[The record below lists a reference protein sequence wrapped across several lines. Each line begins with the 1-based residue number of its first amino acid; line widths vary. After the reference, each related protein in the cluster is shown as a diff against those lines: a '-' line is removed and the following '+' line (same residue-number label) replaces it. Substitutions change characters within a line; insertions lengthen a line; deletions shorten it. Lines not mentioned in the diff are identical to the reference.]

1 MKGMKTKMKTDKQK
15 GNTLIVSLLIAAG
28 VLVFL
33 LASYYQNR
41 NKRAEEEKM
50 RTNAVNSDVNSD
62 VGDITGMSMSDFVEL
77 NGEPAIKS
85 EKKNGKEIWVYT
97 FPNEDESTAYYYYFV
112 DGKISSYRIDEFTGT
127 LDAEGWLNQ

>member
-1 MKGMKTKMKTDKQK
+1 MKTDKQK

>member
-1 MKGMKTKMKTDKQK
+1 MKGMKIRMKTDKQK